1 MRPIGSVCLA
11 CYIVGLLLF
20 VHSLPVAAADP
31 TFTQEDRDRLIRLEA
46 NLSAFMREVDK
57 RFEQLEKRFEQI
69 DKRFE
74 QIDKRF
80 EQLMTFLWMLV
91 GIFTT
96 LTAVNIGFAYW
107 DRRTY
112 VRRTKEETI
121 QTIEREGKLVHL
133 ILALRQV
140 AAEDAKLASV
150 LKSFGL
156 L

>member
-1 MRPIGSVCLA
+1 MMGM
-11 CYIVGLLLF
+11 LF
-20 VHSLPVAAADP
+20 LFHPVSGTAADP
-31 TFTQEDRDRLIRLEA
+31 TFTQEDRDRLIRLEVTL
-46 NLSAFMREVDK
+46 NAFMREVDK
-57 RFEQLEKRFEQI
+57 RFEQIDKRFEQI

-121 QTIEREGKLVHL
+121 QAIEREGKLVHL
-133 ILALRQV
+133 IQALRQV
-140 AAEDAKLASV
+140 AEEDAKLASV
-150 LKSFGL
+150 LRSFGL